1 MYYIII
7 LVYITDFSAHIA
19 PEPISENPNLKFSWG
34 DAPDLPKRAQGME
47 ACLYVFACTL
57 SDSLEPPLPQ
67 FLLSCLL
74 PCLLQVYYN
83 VRQFGN
89 LLNHALYIQKQL
101 KITKFNVYI
110 HVNYFYGLQGHSY
123 DWFSKLL
130 VYIIHCICDIHIV
143 YLVKEVASLQWSVN

>member
-1 MYYIII
+1 MPQTS
-7 LVYITDFSAHIA
+7 LRGH
-19 PEPISENPNLKFSWG
+19 
-34 DAPDLPKRAQGME
+34 RAWKH
-47 ACLYVFACTL
+47 ACTSLHVPYQTAL
-57 SDSLEPPLPQ
+57 SHPSPNFYLAVSSP
-67 FLLSCLL
+67 
-74 PCLLQVYYN
+74 VYY
-83 VRQFGN
+83 RSITMSGN
-89 LLNHALYIQKQL
+89 LVIYETMHYTMYIQKQL